1 MRKFTAGAP
10 VAQVTR
16 DRLFGVRSKIRD
28 NASVIFERE
37 AVAGAVAGG
46 AGNESSMASRILGE
60 FIGGVV
66 NFIPRQD
73 M

>member
-1 MRKFTAGAP
+1 MRKFTAGAL

-37 AVAGAVAGG
+37 AVAVAGG

-60 FIGGVV
+60 FIGGVM